1 MKIHSVSECVIWE
14 RILETLLMLPTH
26 IFLGNFTVCDDWVFN
41 SECLCVCMCAG
52 GCTVPEI
59 KFIATPLLQFYP
71 SEGLSCPVYIAIR
84 ENHLFPAEGAPL
96 SLKITEF
103 ISLQELS

>member
-41 SECLCVCMCAG
+41 SE
-52 GCTVPEI
+52 CTVPEI

>member
-1 MKIHSVSECVIWE
+1 MCVHA
-14 RILETLLMLPTH
+14 R
-26 IFLGNFTVCDDWVFN
+26 
-41 SECLCVCMCAG
+41 AG
-52 GCTVPEI
+52 GYTVMEI

-71 SEGLSCPVYIAIR
+71 SEGLSCPVYIAIM